1 MVNPLRLAERPGEAA
16 PVIQEA
22 LNLYEQKGNV
32 VSAGKARA
40 LLGELETRSEFCAS
54 SAVLI
59 GPTQQIGAA
68 EASSIGINC
77 ER

>member
-40 LLGELETRSEFCAS
+40 LLGELQTRSEF
-54 SAVLI
+54 
-59 GPTQQIGAA
+59 
-68 EASSIGINC
+68 
-77 ER
+77 

>member
-1 MVNPLRLAERPGEAA
+1 VTLAEATDDINVHGDALRALAEVLRLAERPGEAA

-40 LLGELETRSEFCAS
+40 LLGELQTRSEF
-54 SAVLI
+54 
-59 GPTQQIGAA
+59 
-68 EASSIGINC
+68 
-77 ER
+77 

>member
-32 VSAGKARA
+32 
-40 LLGELETRSEFCAS
+40 
-54 SAVLI
+54 AVLI